1 MSEAKRP
8 ARSMSRPMTPVVDDK
23 PMIALPG
30 IGSGR
35 DEDTDPG
42 IPSPEEGEIKDG
54 AQVFLGMPAG
64 GGDPLVVGGM
74 YSDAVS
80 ELEHA
85 LGPGSNRGG
94 RNSPG
99 MRLQVVTRPRVDEP
113 SAASRMQIHRKED
126 LVDSLVEMPAAIE
139 RGAYSTDPRFRAP
152 NSRAPSPPVRP
163 PRRMEMSAV
172 DDYRADRIRHDVRP
186 SEPVEEMPPPPP
198 PPWREA
204 NQTRSVVRGAREFG
218 RVNAETMPEMQG
230 PVSTAP
236 VLHVDGLN
244 GQAAAPQPVGQ
255 AQAVEAVPAGGGLS
269 LSAVFVVAMVGLG
282 IGAAMFYFQPHLLG
296 IEPLPAAAQAPTEA
310 AIDPS
315 AFGVEAPTKAADPT
329 SPKPVVRNP
338 AIRTGVLQV
347 WARNTSK
354 IYVDGEYVGVV
365 EGQGADAGP
374 RTGPSSLPPIE
385 LSPGKH
391 NLKAVSR
398 SGTYNATVRIDEGRP
413 SDVVID
419 VGR

>member
-8 ARSMSRPMTPVVDDK
+8 ARSMARPVTPVVNDK
-23 PMIALPG
+23 PMIALP
-30 IGSGR
+30 SVGR
-35 DEDTDPG
+35 GLDEDTDPG

-54 AQVFLGMPAG
+54 AQVFLGMPAR

-85 LGPGSNRGG
+85 LGPGGNKPARS
-94 RNSPG
+94 SSG
-99 MRLQVVTRPRVDEP
+99 MRLQVVTGPRVDEP
-113 SAASRMQIHRKED
+113 AATGRMQIHRKED

-139 RGAYSTDPRFRAP
+139 RGGYSSDPRFRSP
-152 NSRAPSPPVRP
+152 NSRTPTPPVRP
-163 PRRMEMSAV
+163 PRRMEVSAV

-186 SEPVEEMPPPPP
+186 PEPTEEMPPPPP
-198 PPWREA
+198 VPWREA

-236 VLHVDGLN
+236 VLQVEGLS
-244 GQAAAPQPVGQ
+244 GQAPVAPPVTQTQP
-255 AQAVEAVPAGGGLS
+255 VEAVPAGGGLS

-282 IGAAMFYFQPHLLG
+282 IGAAMFYFQPQLLG
-296 IEPLPAAAQAPTEA
+296 IQPVQTAPEVPTQA

-315 AFGVEAPTKAADPT
+315 AFGMEPPVVAGNPAPAKAQ
-329 SPKPVVRNP
+329 VRNP